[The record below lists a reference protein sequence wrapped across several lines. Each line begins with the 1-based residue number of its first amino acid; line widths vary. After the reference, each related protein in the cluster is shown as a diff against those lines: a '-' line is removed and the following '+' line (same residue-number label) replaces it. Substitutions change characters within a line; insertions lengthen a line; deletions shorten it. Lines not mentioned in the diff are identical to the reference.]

1 MAILDSEKLDFL
13 WKRILFGVS
22 KTAKTADKAGS
33 NEIIPSPMMVLPEV
47 IWAGA
52 DAIPDFAPVADTT
65 EVKVLT
71 GAARIAA
78 TTDPTSAPNL
88 AWLATEVQ
96 GDITTR
102 LVDFIPPTFGSSYAV
117 KVYIGDP
124 EAGPA
129 ARLFPD
135 TTGEEWVFD
144 YQAGVLLFAS
154 AIPADKPASIGTGTV
169 SVATDGIYFEL
180 YQYQGARGGGG
191 GGAEDGFGLPLGDI
205 AQHGDGSWADGAV
218 PLTNETPVSEA
229 MDQINEVLGKLV
241 PTPPPAFPNG
251 ALSVSN
257 AAGSSPRLATGV
269 TDNAS
274 STLQAGDTVV
284 RISAAGVSTNV
295 LQDVGPGDAGKIA
308 ALLNGVEATAHTLT
322 GTADNGSYGGLVI
335 ADQKDFPAATPG
347 FWKSIDVSLSGLA
360 APVGVNKVRLTHSG
374 AGQTNELFFVRDTG
388 SGSPVISAG
397 SVVEAAAGT
406 LAYSSGVPHYGDG
419 ASLTVNLTLANL
431 VPGECYYGGADPLS
445 ISGTNGIIT
454 TDNHG
459 YAALG
464 LTTPLT
470 RGDVAEHAVPA
481 LTVAIDGA
489 NVHNSGVI
497 QATARNVAG
506 ATSATTL
513 EAKTILVKRGSAGAR
528 LNELSVPVS
537 GLGSIPNT
545 NPATRKGMAAGDTP
559 AGAPTVWDSAAA
571 PAVHEATV
579 VAGVLKHD
587 RTDYTAYLPAGP
599 NLSTGRDGAQYITFS
614 FNRAAAS
621 AFKITVAGAYA
632 GCWVKLPGVE
642 ATAPMAPSGWW
653 NAFKPYDGA
662 GVPGEAGDPEAG
674 CALGAVM
681 TGSAGTFQITFGT
694 QSSTNATGNEIL
706 VRFRLNAGQSI
717 TGLSFSN

>member
-33 NEIIPSPMMVLPEV
+33 NEIIPSPMMVLPDV

-52 DAIPDFAPVADTT
+52 EAIPDFAPSADTA
-65 EVKVLT
+65 EVKVRT

-78 TTDPTSAPNL
+78 TSDPTSAPNL
-88 AWLATEVQ
+88 AWLATDVH
-96 GDITTR
+96 GDIETR
-102 LVDFIPPTFGSSYAV
+102 LVDFIPPTFGSSYAA
-117 KVYIGDP
+117 KVFIGDP
-124 EAGPA
+124 NVGPA

-144 YQAGVLLFAS
+144 YQGGVLLFAS

-169 SVATDGIYFEL
+169 SVATDGIYLEL
-180 YQYQGARGGGG
+180 YQYQGERGGGG
-191 GGAEDGFGLPLGDI
+191 GGAEDGFELPLGDI
-205 AQHGDGSWADGAV
+205 TAHGDGSWADGAV

-229 MDQINEVLGKLV
+229 VDQLNEVLGKLV

-251 ALSVSN
+251 ALSVANS
-257 AAGSSPRLATGV
+257 AGSSPRLATGV
-269 TDNAS
+269 TDNAA

-284 RISAAGVSTNV
+284 RITAAGVNSNV

-308 ALLNGVEATAHTLT
+308 ALLNGAEAAAHTLT
-322 GTADNGSYGGLVI
+322 GTGDNGSYDGLVI

-347 FWKSIDVSLSGLA
+347 FWKSIDVSVNGLA
-360 APVGVNKVRLTHSG
+360 APEGVNKIRLTHSG
-374 AGQTNELFFVRDTG
+374 AGQTNEVFFVRDLGAGT
-388 SGSPVISAG
+388 PVIANG
-397 SVVEAAAGT
+397 GVVEAASGT
-406 LAYSSGVPHYGDG
+406 LAHSSGVPHYGDG
-419 ASLTVNLTLANL
+419 ASLTVDLSLANL
-431 VPGECYYGGADPLS
+431 VPGECYYGGADPLT

-454 TDNHG
+454 ADAHG

-464 LTTPLT
+464 LTTPLA
-470 RGDVAEHAVPA
+470 RGDVAEHTVPS
-481 LTVAIDGA
+481 LTVAIDGT

-497 QATARNVAG
+497 QATARNVVG

-513 EAKTILVKRGSAGAR
+513 AAKTILVKRGSAGSR
-528 LNELSVPVS
+528 LNEMSIPVT
-537 GLGSIPNT
+537 GLGALPN
-545 NPATRKGMAAGDTP
+545 NNAAVRKGSAAGDTP
-559 AGAPTVWDSAAA
+559 AGAAAPWDSAAA

-587 RTDYTAYLPAGP
+587 RTDYSAYLPAGP
-599 NLSTGRDGAQYITFS
+599 NLSTGRDGAQYVTFS
-614 FNRAAAS
+614 FNRSALS

-642 ATAPMAPSGWW
+642 ATAPMAVNGWW

-681 TGSAGTFQITFGT
+681 TGAGGTFQITFGT

-717 TGLSFSN
+717 TGLSFTN